1 MTERKEDGCRCP
13 DASSK
18 IPARGLKPKVNYKTI
33 EPLVLEVK
41 LENSLV
47 VLLGLYRPP
56 LHTSP
61 NYFSALEDEL
71 SNLFSWITSQ
81 KQTTIITGDMN
92 LDRLKPENKGGKL
105 LRDLQEIHE
114 LECLLLNKQRE

>member
-1 MTERKEDGCRCP
+1 
-13 DASSK
+13 
-18 IPARGLKPKVNYKTI
+18 
-33 EPLVLEVK
+33 
-41 LENSLV
+41 V